1 MKIGPMPLGNLDRS
15 QCIDQIKNLFQVLD
29 QSWDF
34 IIGDFQPR
42 QVSGFSHQCL
52 VDHRSIRIRLRMV
65 RRPILCHV
73 DSPLD
78 FDSTVLE
85 LQCPPGSSPG
95 MVQRMSADIEEK
107 LPTDPVGR
115 EFTSQIGTGAG
126 TRTPDPRI
134 MIPLLYQL
142 SYTGMGTDDSGTSAG
157 CPDRPSTSVQED
169 GRRPPPARAALAA
182 LAELLWPEQCRLCG
196 DNPLPNRALC
206 ATCLGDL
213 PPLSP
218 TCPRCL
224 QREERFEGRCAAC
237 LVTAPQRPLIHIS
250 THEGS
255 LRGLILKGKSQ
266 QRDDIAGLLASTL
279 VDRWCSLER
288 QSRFPQ
294 IEECSHW
301 TVVAIPRHWRRN
313 WIEGI
318 SFAERLAIPVAS
330 QRGLLYRRLLR
341 RNPGRAQVTLPAH
354 RRRALTAS
362 AFHCGTA
369 PKTPTAPSI
378 VLVDDVLTTGATMRA
393 ATASL
398 EAAGYPVVLWLVA
411 SVCGAS
417 SGTPTAV
424 NPTAP

>member
-1 MKIGPMPLGNLDRS
+1 
-15 QCIDQIKNLFQVLD
+15 
-29 QSWDF
+29 
-34 IIGDFQPR
+34 
-42 QVSGFSHQCL
+42 
-52 VDHRSIRIRLRMV
+52 
-65 RRPILCHV
+65 
-73 DSPLD
+73 
-78 FDSTVLE
+78 
-85 LQCPPGSSPG
+85 
-95 MVQRMSADIEEK
+95 MSADIEEK

-301 TVVAIPRHWRRN
+301 TVVAIPRHWRRS

-411 SVCGAS
+411 SVSGAS

>member
-1 MKIGPMPLGNLDRS
+1 ML
-15 QCIDQIKNLFQVLD
+15 
-29 QSWDF
+29 
-34 IIGDFQPR
+34 
-42 QVSGFSHQCL
+42 
-52 VDHRSIRIRLRMV
+52 

-73 DSPLD
+73 GSPLN
-78 FDSTVLE
+78 FIPWVLE
-85 LQCPPGSSPG
+85 LQSPPGSSPA
-95 MVQRMSADIEEK
+95 MVQRMSTDIEEK

-115 EFTSQIGTGAG
+115 EFTLKIGTGAG
-126 TRTPDPRI
+126 TRTPDTRI

-157 CPDRPSTSVQED
+157 CPDRPSTSGSED
-169 GRRPPPARAALAA
+169 GRRPPPALAALSALAA
-182 LAELLWPEQCRLCG
+182 LLWPEQCRLCG
-196 DNPLPNRALC
+196 EKPLPARALC
-206 ATCLGDL
+206 RTCLGDL

-224 QREERFEGRCAAC
+224 QRQERFEERCAAC

-266 QRDDIAGLLASTL
+266 QRDDIGGLLASTL
-279 VDRWCSLER
+279 VDRWRSLER
-288 QSRFPQ
+288 ESRSPHLEQ
-294 IEECSHW
+294 CSHS
-301 TVVAIPRHWRRN
+301 TVVAIPRHWRRS

-318 SFAERLAIPVAS
+318 SFAERLAIPLAR
-330 QRGLLYRRLLR
+330 QRGLPYRRLLR

-354 RRRALTAS
+354 RRRALAAS
-362 AFHCGTA
+362 AFRCDA
-369 PKTPTAPSI
+369 PAKTPTAPSI

-393 ATASL
+393 ATAAL

-411 SVCGAS
+411 SVSGAN